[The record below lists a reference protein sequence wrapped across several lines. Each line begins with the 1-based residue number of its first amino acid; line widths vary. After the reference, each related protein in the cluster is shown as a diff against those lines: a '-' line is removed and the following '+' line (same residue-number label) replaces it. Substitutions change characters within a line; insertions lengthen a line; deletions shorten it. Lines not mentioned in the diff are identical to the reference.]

1 MISNS
6 SKYALKAVLYLAQ
19 HTDENKKLM
28 VKDISEAVDVP
39 RAYLAKLLQDLSR
52 HDLISSMK
60 GPKGGYF
67 LTGENKQLPLF
78 SIIEVIDGIKRIESC
93 ILGLEQ
99 CNEKA
104 PCGLHRYI
112 SAPKSLL
119 LDTFKKMTIQNLC
132 DDIEQNKSY
141 FPL

>member
-99 CNEKA
+99 CNEQA